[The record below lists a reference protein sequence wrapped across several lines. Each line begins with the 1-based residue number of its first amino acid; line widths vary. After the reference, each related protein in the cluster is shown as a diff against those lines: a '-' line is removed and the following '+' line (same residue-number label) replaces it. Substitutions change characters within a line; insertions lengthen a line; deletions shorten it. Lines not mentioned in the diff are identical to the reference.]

1 MDKEELTKIVEIEQ
15 RSKSNTKRL
24 DEHDADIKEL
34 QNTYKI
40 MEKMDFRIENVESNM
55 TEIKTDIK
63 DIKDKPAKNWD
74 KLVGI
79 IITRNCNS
87 SFGLFFRKIRIVE

>member
-87 SFGLFFRKIRIVE
+87 SFRLFFR